1 MQWAGE
7 CIQDE
12 VATLRGITCLIGNIL
27 KQLPPVIAL
36 AALAMVIMA
45 GIRLVSAGADPK
57 AYASAMQTFQWAVIG
72 LILLSG
78 AWLILILIE
87 RFTGAPVTQFG
98 IPQ

>member
-12 VATLRGITCLIGNIL
+12 VATLHGITCLIGNL
-27 KQLPPVIAL
+27 LRPLPAIIAL

-45 GIRLVSAGADPK
+45 GIRLVSAGADSK

-87 RFTGAPVTQFG
+87 RLTGAPVTQFG
-98 IPQ
+98 LP

>member
-12 VATLRGITCLIGNIL
+12 VATLRGITCLIGNL
-27 KQLPPVIAL
+27 LRPLPAIIAL

-57 AYASAMQTFQWAVIG
+57 AYASAMQTFQWAIIG

-87 RFTGAPVTQFG
+87 RLTGAPITQFG
-98 IPQ
+98 LP

>member
-1 MQWAGE
+1 MPWSGE

-12 VATLRGITCLIGNIL
+12 VATLKGITCLIGNL
-27 KQLPPVIAL
+27 LRPLPAIIAL

-57 AYASAMQTFQWAVIG
+57 AYASAWQTFQWAIIG

-87 RFTGAPVTQFG
+87 RLTGAPVTQFG
-98 IPQ
+98 LP

>member
-1 MQWAGE
+1 MQWGAE
-7 CIQDE
+7 CQQE
-12 VATLRGITCLIGNIL
+12 GVATLGGIVCVIRNLLTP
-27 KQLPPVIAL
+27 LPAIIAL

-87 RFTGAPVTQFG
+87 RLTGAPITQFG
-98 IPQ
+98 LP

>member
-12 VATLRGITCLIGNIL
+12 VATLHGITCLISNL
-27 KQLPPVIAL
+27 LRPLPAIIAL

-87 RFTGAPVTQFG
+87 RLTGAPITQFG
-98 IPQ
+98 LP

>member
-12 VATLRGITCLIGNIL
+12 VATLRGITCLISNL
-27 KQLPPVIAL
+27 LRPLPAIIAL

-87 RFTGAPVTQFG
+87 RTTGAPVTQFG
-98 IPQ
+98 LP